1 MLKRLSYLFWSKVE
15 ILGLDE
21 CWEWTAKISP
31 SGYGIFRTGDN
42 YGISRLSHRVAYYL
56 SRGILLPD
64 IIICHRCD
72 NKRCCNPSH
81 LFSGTHQENMD
92 DMVTKSRQARGST
105 HGMSRLS
112 DEEVRRIREDNRSQK
127 AIALDYGISRSQVS
141 HIKTLK
147 SWRHIC

>member
-1 MLKRLSYLFWSKVE
+1 MLKRLPYLFWAKVE

-21 CWEWTAKISP
+21 CWNWTSKIAP

-42 YGISRLSHRVAYYL
+42 HGISRLSHRVAYYL

-64 IIICHRCD
+64 ASICHSCD
-72 NKRCCNPSH
+72 NKRCCNPTH

-92 DMVTKSRQARGST
+92 DMVSKARQAKGSN
-105 HGMSRLS
+105 HGMSKLS
-112 DEEVRRIREDNRSQK
+112 DELVLRIREDTRSQK
-127 AIALDYGISRSQVS
+127 DISADYGISRSQVS
-141 HIKTLK
+141 NIKTLK